1 MAPGF
6 TIRGFAESMRGKMP
20 EEFTRIFGK
29 SAKDLPPIICKQYRW
44 WENHLAEVQEEH
56 GKLSI
61 SCHSEAVPSVLSNTL
76 DSNTETQQKIMKK
89 QSKRK
94 RTSRFEEGTTV
105 VVVEE
110 AASFAELQGH
120 HGVEDSFTR
129 EVFTL

>member
-1 MAPGF
+1 
-6 TIRGFAESMRGKMP
+6 
-20 EEFTRIFGK
+20 
-29 SAKDLPPIICKQYRW
+29 
-44 WENHLAEVQEEH
+44 
-56 GKLSI
+56 
-61 SCHSEAVPSVLSNTL
+61 
-76 DSNTETQQKIMKK
+76 MKK